1 MKKIF
6 FKVFTIFILIIFIV
20 NITNVYAASDSGGL
34 SGVIE
39 GGKKFIEERQDD
51 VSVTPA
57 ELSNVSGQVYNIL
70 ISIAVVV
77 VIVVGIFLGIKFMFA
92 GVDEKADVKKS
103 LIIYV
108 IGSVVVF
115 GAFGIWSALV
125 TILNTI

>member
-51 VSVTPA
+51 VTVTPA